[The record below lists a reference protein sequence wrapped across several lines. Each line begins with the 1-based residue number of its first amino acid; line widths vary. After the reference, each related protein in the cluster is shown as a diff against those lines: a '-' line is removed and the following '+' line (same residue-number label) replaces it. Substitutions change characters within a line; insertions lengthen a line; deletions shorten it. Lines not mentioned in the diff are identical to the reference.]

1 MEVQDTEPGRMPA
14 GAVKAYIVDMVEEL
28 AKLALN
34 CGDAP
39 LAQRLREL
47 PIDVPRR
54 SEAS

>member
-1 MEVQDTEPGRMPA
+1 MPA